1 MESRTKRR
9 HMIDFLFPVTLFFV
23 FALSALTVILI
34 AAGIY
39 RSTTESSARSFS
51 SRTSLSYISEKLH
64 QNDCAGTVS
73 IGSLDGCEALI
84 IEQTHQDTIYRT
96 YIYAYED
103 SLRELFSRADMDA
116 KASDGK
122 AILEIQAFSLEQ
134 ISDQLLKF
142 SCTDQNEQTASMI
155 ISLKSK
161 Q

>member
-64 QNDCAGTVS
+64 QNDCANTVS
-73 IGSLDGCEALI
+73 IGSLDGCEALV
-84 IEQTHQDTIYRT
+84 IEQTYQDTIYRT

-122 AILEIQAFSLEQ
+122 VILEIRSFSLEQ
-134 ISDQLLKF
+134 LSDQLLKF
-142 SCTDQNEQTASMI
+142 TCTDQNEQTASMI
-155 ISLKSK
+155 IGLKSK